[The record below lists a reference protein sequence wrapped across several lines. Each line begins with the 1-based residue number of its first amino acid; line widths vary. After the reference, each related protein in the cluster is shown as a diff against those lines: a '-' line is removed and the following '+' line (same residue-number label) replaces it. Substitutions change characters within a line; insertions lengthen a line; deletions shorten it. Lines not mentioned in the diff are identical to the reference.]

1 MGMTIDEYIKR
12 MGDIRSN
19 YDRWSGLG
27 LTPNETKVF
36 DISIETMRKYEKI
49 EQIVSD
55 FKEYQKGISCGFG
68 GEVYMQMV
76 SEVIEDGKI
85 DCN

>member
-27 LTPNETKVF
+27 LTPNEAKAF
-36 DISIETMRKYEKI
+36 DFAIETMRKYQKI
-49 EQIVSD
+49 VQIMERTVDDGTSMYD
-55 FKEYQKGISCGFG
+55 TLQEI
-68 GEVYMQMV
+68 E
-76 SEVIEDGKI
+76 EVIEDGNI
-85 DCN
+85 N